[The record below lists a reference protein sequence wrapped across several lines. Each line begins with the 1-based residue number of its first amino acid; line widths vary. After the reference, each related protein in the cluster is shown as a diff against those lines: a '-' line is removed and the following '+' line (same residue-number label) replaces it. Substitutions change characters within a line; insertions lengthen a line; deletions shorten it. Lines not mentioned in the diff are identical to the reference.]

1 MAWEPR
7 DIRYHHLMTG
17 GPARP
22 LSPKVPSPRS
32 GFVLV
37 GGRSSRMGR
46 DKATLPL
53 AGGTLAGSIA
63 ARVAESA
70 SSVTLVGRPELY
82 GNLGY
87 RVIPDLIPN
96 AGPLGAVYTALM
108 DSASD
113 WNLIVACDM
122 PDVTVALFEDLF
134 AAAERSGAD
143 CVAPGRADALHPL
156 CAVYHRRCAPQA
168 ARAIQHNSLKMHDFV
183 SDLQTM
189 IWPLKNWAPLS
200 NINTLEEWSAR

>member
-1 MAWEPR
+1 MRA
-7 DIRYHHLMTG
+7 
-17 GPARP
+17 
-22 LSPKVPSPRS
+22 

-63 ARVAESA
+63 ARVAEA
-70 SSVTLVGRPELY
+70 ALTVTLVGSPQLY
-82 GNLGY
+82 GALGY
-87 RVIPDLIPN
+87 RVIPDLIPGS
-96 AGPLGAVYTALM
+96 GPLGAVYTALQ
-108 DSASD
+108 DTAAD

-134 AAAERSGAD
+134 AVAERSGAD
-143 CVAPGRADALHPL
+143 CVAPGRADSLHPL
-156 CAVYHRRCAPQA
+156 CAVYHRRCAPKA
-168 ARAIQHNSLKMHDFV
+168 ADAIHRNFLKMHDFV
-183 SDLQTM
+183 SNLQTM

-200 NINTLEEWSAR
+200 NINTIEEWSAR